1 MQITNRHGPIL
12 ETIRSV
18 SAGATQIC
26 KQKKTGQLSLARLR
40 FRLEASDVRRL
51 QAFRSASDLE
61 FNRLT
66 LVECLVPFGLNG
78 RKVYENI
85 LAGLALNEP
94 ESLTG
99 VEPFHCSLFSH

>member
-1 MQITNRHGPIL
+1 MQITYWRSAIL

-18 SAGATQIC
+18 SAGDANLQV
-26 KQKKTGQLSLARLR
+26 QKKTGQLSLARLR

-66 LVECLVPFGLNG
+66 LVERLVPFGLNG

-85 LAGLALNEP
+85 LAGLALNES